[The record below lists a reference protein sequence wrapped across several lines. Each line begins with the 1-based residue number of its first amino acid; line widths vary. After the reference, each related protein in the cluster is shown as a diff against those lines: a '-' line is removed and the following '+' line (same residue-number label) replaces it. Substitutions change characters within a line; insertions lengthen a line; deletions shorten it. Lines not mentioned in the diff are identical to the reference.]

1 MLDVECFPNF
11 VKFHRPTLLLGEI
24 RESLSMAFTA
34 IWSHKL
40 RSALTLLGVLI
51 GVFSIIV
58 VMTAMRVL
66 ERNVEDNL
74 SQLGSQTFAIQK
86 WPQTQFGSNYDWLK
100 FWRRPN
106 ITFQQGRDVEER
118 TTPNPGGVQD
128 LGNAVGQGQAIA
140 NRATLAA
147 AVGVE
152 GTFWGGQISTRYAKT
167 APNVQLLGDTPGSF
181 QTRNWIIDEGRIFD
195 ESDVENARS
204 VCVLGSALAKTIF
217 PFGSALGQQI
227 KINGINYAV
236 VGVLAPKGGS
246 VGGNQ
251 DNFAVVPLT
260 TALHRYGLR
269 WNGLTIL
276 IQARSSAVYADCEE
290 QVRGI
295 LRDIRK
301 VRPGDPDDFEL
312 YSNDSL
318 IEQFKTF
325 TRAVRIGVAVVS
337 SIALLAAG
345 VGIMNIM
352 LVSVTER
359 TREIGVRRAVGA
371 KRRNIMAQFIMEAV
385 VLCEVGGVVG
395 VVFGI
400 LGGNVLAWFM
410 KVPPAIPV
418 DWIALGLLLCSVVGI
433 AFGTYPAWKAANLDP
448 IESLRYE

>member
-1 MLDVECFPNF
+1 VSDIISKPGHGAF
-11 VKFHRPTLLLGEI
+11 LLAEVH
-24 RESLSMAFTA
+24 ESFRMALNA
-34 IWSHKL
+34 ILAHPL

-66 ERNVEDNL
+66 ERNVENNL
-74 SQLGSQTFAIQK
+74 AQLGSQTFAIQK
-86 WPQTQFGSNYDWLK
+86 YPQVQFGNSYDWLK

-106 ITFQQGRDVEER
+106 ITFKQGRDVEER
-118 TTPNPGGVQD
+118 TTPTGAGVQD
-128 LGNAVGQGQAIA
+128 LGNAVEQGQAIA
-140 NRATLAA
+140 ERATLAS

-152 GTFWGGQISTRYAKT
+152 GNFFSGQITTRYAKT

-181 QTRNWIIDEGRIFD
+181 PAHNWLIDEGRLFD
-195 ESDVENARS
+195 DSDVENERS
-204 VCVLGSALAKTIF
+204 VCVLGAALAKTVY
-217 PFGSALGQQI
+217 PFGSALGQQL

-251 DNFAVVPLT
+251 DNFAVIPLT

-269 WNGLTIL
+269 WNGLSIMV
-276 IQARSSAVYADCEE
+276 QARSSAVYADCEE

-295 LRDIRK
+295 LRDARK

-312 YSNDSL
+312 FSNDSL
-318 IEQFKTF
+318 IDQFKTF
-325 TRAVRIGVAVVS
+325 TRAVRIGVTVVS

-359 TREIGVRRAVGA
+359 TREIGVRRAIGA

-385 VLCEVGGVVG
+385 VLCEVGGVIG
-395 VVFGI
+395 VVAGI

-410 KVPPAIPV
+410 KVPPAVPV
-418 DWIALGLLLCSVVGI
+418 DWIVLGLVLCSVVGI
-433 AFGTYPAWKAANLDP
+433 VFGTYPAWKAANLDP

>member
-1 MLDVECFPNF
+1 M
-11 VKFHRPTLLLGEI
+11 KFRLPTLLLGEI
-24 RESLSMAFTA
+24 RESLSMALNAITA
-34 IWSHKL
+34 HLL
-40 RSALTLLGVLI
+40 RSTLTLLGVLI

-66 ERNVEDNL
+66 ERNIENNL
-74 SQLGSQTFAIQK
+74 AQLGSQTFAIQQF
-86 WPQTQFGSNYDWLK
+86 PQVQFGNNSDWEK
-100 FWRRPN
+100 YWRRKN
-106 ITFQQGRDVEER
+106 ITFE
-118 TTPNPGGVQD
+118 
-128 LGNAVGQGQAIA
+128 QGQAA
-140 NRATLAA
+140 AAKATLAA
-147 AVGVE
+147 AVGIE
-152 GTFWGGQISTRYAKT
+152 GTFWAGQISTRYAKT

-181 QTRNWIIDEGRIFD
+181 EAHNWVIDEGRLFD
-195 ESDVENARS
+195 DSDVDNARS
-204 VCVLGSALAKTIF
+204 VCVLGSALAQTVY
-217 PFGSALGQQI
+217 PFGSALGQQL

-269 WNGLTIL
+269 WRGLSIMV
-276 IQARSSAVYADCEE
+276 QARSAAVYADCEE

-295 LRDIRK
+295 LRDARK

-312 YSNDSL
+312 FSNDSL

-385 VLCEVGGVVG
+385 VLCEVGGVIGVG
-395 VVFGI
+395 FGI
-400 LGGNVLAWFM
+400 AGGNILAWVM
-410 KVPPAIPV
+410 KVPPTIPL
-418 DWIALGLLLCSVVGI
+418 DWIALGLGLCSLVGI
-433 AFGTYPAWKAANLDP
+433 VFGTYPAWKAANLDP

>member
-1 MLDVECFPNF
+1 M
-11 VKFHRPTLLLGEI
+11 KFHRPTLLLGEL
-24 RESLSMAFTA
+24 RESISMAFNA
-34 IWSHKL
+34 IIAHKL

-74 SQLGSQTFAIQK
+74 SELGTQTFAIQQF
-86 WPQTQFGSNYDWLK
+86 PQVQFGNSSDWEK
-100 FWRRPN
+100 YWRRKD
-106 ITFQQGRDVEER
+106 ITIEQGR
-118 TTPNPGGVQD
+118 
-128 LGNAVGQGQAIA
+128 AVGQK
-140 NRATLAA
+140 ATLAA

-152 GTFWGGQISTRYAKT
+152 GTFWGGQITTRYAKT
-167 APNVQLLGDTPGSF
+167 APNVQLLGDTPGCFS
-181 QTRNWIIDEGRIFD
+181 THNWIVDEGRLFD
-195 ESDVENARS
+195 DGDVDSARS
-204 VCVLGSALAKTIF
+204 VCVLGSALAKTLF
-217 PFGSALGQQI
+217 PFGSALGQEV
-227 KINGINYAV
+227 KINGINYAI

-251 DNFAVVPLT
+251 DNFAVIPLT

-269 WNGLTIL
+269 WRGLSIMV
-276 IQARSSAVYADCEE
+276 QAGSSSVYADCEE

-295 LRDIRK
+295 LRDARK

-312 YSNDSL
+312 FSNDSL

-325 TRAVRIGVAVVS
+325 TRAVRIGVTVVS

-359 TREIGVRRAVGA
+359 TREIGVRRAIGA
-371 KRRNIMAQFIMEAV
+371 KRRNIMAQFILEAV
-385 VLCEVGGVVG
+385 VLCEIGGVIG
-395 VVFGI
+395 VVAGI

-418 DWIALGLLLCSVVGI
+418 DWIVLGLGLCSVVGI
-433 AFGTYPAWKAANLDP
+433 VFGTYPAWKAANLDP

>member
-1 MLDVECFPNF
+1 M
-11 VKFHRPTLLLGEI
+11 KFDRPTLLIGEI
-24 RESLSMAFTA
+24 RESFSMAVNAITA
-34 IWSHKL
+34 HLL

-66 ERNVEDNL
+66 ERSVENNL

-86 WPQTQFGSNYDWLK
+86 YPAVQFGNSSDWEK
-100 FWRRPN
+100 YWRRKN
-106 ITFQQGRDVEER
+106 ITFEQGRDVEEKA
-118 TTPNPGGVQD
+118 TPNNAGVQN
-128 LGNAVGQGQAIA
+128 LGDAVEQGQAVA
-140 NRATLAA
+140 ERATLAA

-152 GTFWGGQISTRYAKT
+152 GTFWGGQITTRYAKT

-181 QTRNWIIDEGRIFD
+181 PAHNWVIDEGRIFD
-195 ESDVENARS
+195 DNDVDNARS
-204 VCVLGSALAKTIF
+204 VCVLGSALAKTAY
-217 PFGSALGQQI
+217 PFGSALGQQL

-251 DNFAVVPLT
+251 DNFAVIPLT

-269 WNGLTIL
+269 WNGLSIMV
-276 IQARSSAVYADCEE
+276 QALNSSVYADCEE

-295 LRDIRK
+295 LRDVRK

-312 YSNDSL
+312 FSNDSL
-318 IEQFKTF
+318 IDQFKTF
-325 TRAVRIGVAVVS
+325 TRAVRIGVTVVS

-359 TREIGVRRAVGA
+359 TREIGVRRAIGA
-371 KRRNIMAQFIMEAV
+371 KRRNIMAQFILEAV
-385 VLCEVGGVVG
+385 VLCEVGGVIG
-395 VVFGI
+395 VVLGI
-400 LGGNVLAWFM
+400 LGGNILAWFM
-410 KVPPAIPV
+410 KVPPAVPV
-418 DWIALGLLLCSVVGI
+418 DWIVLGLVLCSIVGI
-433 AFGTYPAWKAANLDP
+433 VFGTYPAWKAANLDP

>member
-1 MLDVECFPNF
+1 MKSRRL
-11 VKFHRPTLLLGEI
+11 TLLFGEM
-24 RESLSMAFTA
+24 RESLSMALNAITA
-34 IWSHKL
+34 HLL

-66 ERNVEDNL
+66 ERSIENNL

-86 WPQTQFGSNYDWLK
+86 YPAVQFGNRYDWEK
-100 FWRRPN
+100 YWRRKN
-106 ITFQQGRDVEER
+106 ITFTQGRDVEDR
-118 TTPNPGGVQD
+118 TTSNSAGAQD
-128 LGNAVGQGQAIA
+128 LGNAVEQGNAIA
-140 NRATLAA
+140 ERATLAA

-152 GTFWGGQISTRYAKT
+152 GTFWAGQVSTRYAKT

-181 QTRNWIIDEGRIFD
+181 PAHNWIIDEGRIFD
-195 ESDVENARS
+195 ESDVDNARS
-204 VCVLGSALAKTIF
+204 VCVLGSALAKSAF
-217 PFGSALGQQI
+217 PFGSALGEQI
-227 KINGINYAV
+227 KINGINYSV
-236 VGVLAPKGGS
+236 GGVLAPKGGS

-251 DNFAVVPLT
+251 DNFAVIPLT

-269 WNGLTIL
+269 WNGLSIL
-276 IQARSSAVYADCEE
+276 VQARSSAVYADCEE

-295 LRDIRK
+295 LRDVRK

-312 YSNDSL
+312 FSNDSL

-325 TRAVRIGVAVVS
+325 TRAVRIGVTVVS

-359 TREIGVRRAVGA
+359 TREIGVRRAIGA
-371 KRRNIMAQFIMEAV
+371 KRRNIMAQFIMEAI
-385 VLCEVGGVVG
+385 VLCEVGGVIG
-395 VVFGI
+395 VVLGI

-410 KVPPAIPV
+410 KVPPTVPV
-418 DWIALGLLLCSVVGI
+418 DWIVLGLVLCSVVGI
-433 AFGTYPAWKAANLDP
+433 VFGTYPAWKAANLDP